1 MKLQSFSNLAQRE
14 NSDAVLQIA
23 SCTFHNKSHLE
34 VIASPFLSF
43 RGGKETFV
51 SYLTYLNL
59 WPFLFF
65 TLRNFTSNYDQ

>member
-14 NSDAVLQIA
+14 NSDAVLQIV

-43 RGGKETFV
+43 RGEKKPL
-51 SYLTYLNL
+51 SLILHI
-59 WPFLFF
+59 
-65 TLRNFTSNYDQ
+65 